1 MGAGGAAPP
10 VKGEDVMILIGAS
23 IILIMLIIQSWV
35 VPTTIMEES
44 DFVVKYVLSEGD
56 TFYLVVNEGEV
67 RPTVVLPSGEFEVI
81 TNVNSNWEYTAE
93 ESGVYSFMLLGIE
106 SESVIEYS
114 VSRGIIFDFALYP
127 IGAAILAFGIW
138 KKIAASKEEPIE
150 ALLED

>member
-44 DFVVKYVLSEGD
+44 DFVVKYDLSEGD

-81 TNVNSNWEYTAE
+81 TNVNSNWEYTAA

-106 SESVIEYS
+106 
-114 VSRGIIFDFALYP
+114 
-127 IGAAILAFGIW
+127 
-138 KKIAASKEEPIE
+138 
-150 ALLED
+150 

>member
-44 DFVVKYVLSEGD
+44 DFVVKYDLSEGD

>member
-44 DFVVKYVLSEGD
+44 DFVVKYDLSEGD
-56 TFYLVVNEGEV
+56 TFDLVVNEGEV